1 MCFVQTRR
9 VVTLPCDGHTHES
22 VGNTRASGQRQS
34 GASSVDTGSCDVRHI
49 KTCRSILAPD
59 LRGHYN
65 FARMR
70 ASRENSRVD
79 RREAVLLVVA
89 VLLSMA
95 LPVVCAA
102 MDCGMPR
109 CHEGQREATEIF
121 QGGVCC
127 CGSCVIG
134 TIPSS
139 DAITAS
145 ARAGEDRSSRA
156 SLLPATL
163 TDSVSTPASDSRRG
177 LRGTLPPT
185 ASPSATHLRTTVLL
199 I

>member
-1 MCFVQTRR
+1 MCRFVIA
-9 VVTLPCDGHTHES
+9 
-22 VGNTRASGQRQS
+22 AS
-34 GASSVDTGSCDVRHI
+34 
-49 KTCRSILAPD
+49 

-65 FARMR
+65 PVRMR
-70 ASRENSRVD
+70 VSRESSRVD

-109 CHEGQREATEIF
+109 CHAGQREATEIS

-139 DAITAS
+139 DVITAS
-145 ARAGEDRSSRA
+145 AKAGEGRSSRA
-156 SLLPATL
+156 SLLLATL
-163 TDSVSTPASDSRRG
+163 TDSVSTPAYDSRRG
-177 LRGTLPPT
+177 LRGALPPA

>member
-1 MCFVQTRR
+1 M
-9 VVTLPCDGHTHES
+9 
-22 VGNTRASGQRQS
+22 A
-34 GASSVDTGSCDVRHI
+34 A
-49 KTCRSILAPD
+49 D

-70 ASRENSRVD
+70 ASRENSRVY

-109 CHEGQREATEIF
+109 CHAGQRETTEIS

-127 CGSCVIG
+127 CGSCAIG

-145 ARAGEDRSSRA
+145 ARSGEDRSSRA
-156 SLLPATL
+156 SMLPATL
-163 TDSVSTPASDSRRG
+163 TDYVSTPASDSRRG
-177 LRGTLPPT
+177 LRGTLVPS
-185 ASPSATHLRTTVLL
+185 ASPSAIHLRTTVLL